1 MKKLILTMLLAICF
15 SFAHATIHNVDNSPN
30 RPAGYIG
37 NLQLAVNSASAGDT
51 IYIYPSNQ
59 TYGNITIKQRL
70 HLFGKAYDGTIGNVC
85 RLDNLSLDTAVSPST
100 NPSGSSFQGLTVSYV
115 TCQKPNI
122 CNIMLVGNMIRSY
135 IDLANNCS
143 GWFIANNLIEGFLML
158 NYNSN
163 ILITNNI
170 FNNGY
175 AVYYSNSPS
184 VVFSHNMV
192 LNFLYFAYCNN
203 MIVSDNIFV
212 CNGNTNSQ
220 YMSNNNFINNLSWRT
235 TLTPYAIPPEGNYGT
250 GNISNQDPQFMTALS
265 SGAFDSSKDY
275 HLKATSPAKNAASDG
290 TDMGPFGGTNPFVWG
305 GYFSIPKISQ
315 STITNPVINVNTP
328 VNVNVKAVKA
338 GI

>member
-1 MKKLILTMLLAICF
+1 MKKLILTMLLALCF
-15 SFAHATIHNVDNSPN
+15 SFAQATIHNVDNSPN

-59 TYGNITIKQRL
+59 SYGSITIKQRL
-70 HLFGKAYDGTIGNVC
+70 HLFGKAYDGTIGNVS

-100 NPSGSSFQGLTVSYV
+100 NPSGSSIQGLTVSYV

-135 IDLANNCS
+135 INLASNCS
-143 GWFIANNLIEGFLML
+143 GWLIANNFVTGYLDLG
-158 NYNSN
+158 YNSN

-170 FNNGY
+170 IDNSMGI
-175 AVYYSNSPS
+175 YYSNSPS
-184 VVFSHNMV
+184 VVFSHNLI
-192 LNFLYFAYCNN
+192 LNFQFFYSCSN
-203 MIVSDNIFV
+203 MIVTDNIFV
-212 CNGNTNSQ
+212 CTANTNSQ
-220 YMSNNNFINNLSWRT
+220 YMSNINFINNLSWRT
-235 TLTPYAIPPEGNYGT
+235 TLTPYAMPPEGNYGT

-275 HLKATSPAKNAASDG
+275 HLKTTSPGKNAATDG